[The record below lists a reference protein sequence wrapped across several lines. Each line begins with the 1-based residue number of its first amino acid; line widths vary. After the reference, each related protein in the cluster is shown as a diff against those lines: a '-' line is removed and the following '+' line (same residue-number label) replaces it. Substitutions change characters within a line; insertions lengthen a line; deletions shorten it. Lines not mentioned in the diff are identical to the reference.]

1 MTTTATTIDAST
13 PSATPEADVVRMQ
26 ADRNARLR
34 AGMAEQG
41 VDALVLL
48 ATGNVT
54 YATGATWPL
63 ADAGRANVER
73 PVAVVVAGEDQAHLF
88 TPFRD
93 AGASPAER
101 GVGLDDDHVHGPVY
115 LDFDE
120 GVEAFA
126 EVLAGIVPG
135 GAVVAVDDVT
145 AAMHR
150 NRSLLFA
157 EWPPRAAG
165 DVLGPARL
173 VKTPDELAVMRH
185 GLWIAEEA
193 MADVQ
198 LHLAPG
204 MHQTD
209 LTARF
214 LHRAF
219 ELGADANIL
228 DPIWQV
234 MPDRRGDLP
243 WTVNGDIACPL
254 LTTERELAAGDVLW
268 VDTSMLFGGFHTDFG
283 RTWIVGGE
291 PSARQQ
297 AQYEQWRAIN
307 DAALRVLRAGATGAE
322 LTAAARAAGRES
334 GCAEDPPW
342 MAHFYLAHGM
352 GLDSAEM
359 PFIGSDL
366 GDAFDAALVLE
377 AGTVVVLEPVVWDE
391 GHGGYRSENVYVV
404 TDDGYRE
411 LTDYPYDPYGD

>member
-1 MTTTATTIDAST
+1 MTTTHTNHTTTDVPTA
-13 PSATPEADVVRMQ
+13 PDVVRMQ
-26 ADRNARLR
+26 TDRNARLR
-34 AGMAEQG
+34 AGMAAQG

-73 PVAVVVAGEDQAHLF
+73 PVAVVVAGDDQAHLF

-126 EVLAGIVPG
+126 AVLAALLPAN
-135 GAVVAVDDVT
+135 AVVAVDDVT

-150 NRSLLFA
+150 NHWRLFA

-165 DVLGPARL
+165 DVLGAARL
-173 VKTPDELAVMRH
+173 VKTPDELAVMRQ
-185 GLWIAEEA
+185 GLWIAEQA

-214 LHRAF
+214 LHRTF

-268 VDTSMLFGGFHTDFG
+268 VDASMLYGGFHTDFG

-307 DAALRVLRAGATGAE
+307 DAALAVLRAGATGAN
-322 LTAAARAAGRES
+322 LTAAARAVT
-334 GCAEDPPW
+334 DVPTPW

-366 GDAFDAALVLE
+366 GDAFDASLVLE
-377 AGTVVVLEPVVWDE
+377 AGTIVVLEPVVWDE
-391 GHGGYRSENVYVV
+391 GHSGYRSENVYVV
-404 TDDGYRE
+404 TDDGYRD

>member
-1 MTTTATTIDAST
+1 MTTTHTNHTTTDVPTA
-13 PSATPEADVVRMQ
+13 PDVVRMQ
-26 ADRNARLR
+26 TDRNARLR
-34 AGMAEQG
+34 AGMAAQG

-73 PVAVVVAGEDQAHLF
+73 PVAVVVAGDDQAHLF

-126 EVLAGIVPG
+126 AVLAALLPAN
-135 GAVVAVDDVT
+135 AVVAVDDVT

-150 NRSLLFA
+150 NHWRLFA

-165 DVLGPARL
+165 DVLGAARL
-173 VKTPDELAVMRH
+173 VKTPDELAVMRQ
-185 GLWIAEEA
+185 GLWIAEQA

-214 LHRAF
+214 LHRTF

-268 VDTSMLFGGFHTDFG
+268 VDTSMLYGGFHTDFG

-307 DAALRVLRAGATGAE
+307 DAALAVLRAGATGAN
-322 LTAAARAAGRES
+322 LTAAARAVT
-334 GCAEDPPW
+334 DVPTPW

-366 GDAFDAALVLE
+366 GDAFDASLVLE
-377 AGTVVVLEPVVWDE
+377 AGTIVVLEPVVWDE
-391 GHGGYRSENVYVV
+391 GHSGYRSENVYVV
-404 TDDGYRE
+404 TDDGYRD

>member
-1 MTTTATTIDAST
+1 MTTTHTNHTTTDVPTA
-13 PSATPEADVVRMQ
+13 PDVVRMQ
-26 ADRNARLR
+26 TDRNARLR
-34 AGMAEQG
+34 AGMAAQG

-73 PVAVVVAGEDQAHLF
+73 PVAVVVAGDDQAHLF

-126 EVLAGIVPG
+126 AVLAALLPAN
-135 GAVVAVDDVT
+135 AVVAVDDVT

-150 NRSLLFA
+150 NHWRLFA

-165 DVLGPARL
+165 DVLGAARL
-173 VKTPDELAVMRH
+173 VKTPDELAVMRQ
-185 GLWIAEEA
+185 GLWIAEQA

-214 LHRAF
+214 LHRTF

-254 LTTERELAAGDVLW
+254 LTTERVLAAGDVLW

-297 AQYEQWRAIN
+297 AQYEQWRALN
-307 DAALRVLRAGATGAE
+307 DAALAVLRAGATGAE
-322 LTAAARAAGRES
+322 LTAAARAVAAKSELG
-334 GCAEDPPW
+334 GPTPW

-366 GDAFDAALVLE
+366 GDAFDATLVLE
-377 AGTVVVLEPVVWDE
+377 AGTIVVLEPVVWDE
-391 GHGGYRSENVYVV
+391 GHSGYRSENVYVV
-404 TDDGYRE
+404 TDDGFRD